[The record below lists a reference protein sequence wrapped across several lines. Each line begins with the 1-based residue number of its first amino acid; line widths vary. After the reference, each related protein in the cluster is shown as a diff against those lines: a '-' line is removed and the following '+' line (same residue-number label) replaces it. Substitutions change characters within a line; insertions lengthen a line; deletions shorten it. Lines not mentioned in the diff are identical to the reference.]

1 MLVLSRR
8 KGESIILQE
17 NIEITI
23 LQVDSDTVKVGI
35 TAPKDVDIFR
45 KEVYLAIQE
54 ANTESAQYAL
64 DIKELNEKLKKF
76 SRAIKLSERDVDS
89 ISNAD

>member
-35 TAPKDVDIFR
+35 MAPKDVDIFR